1 MYYFLE
7 INSILI
13 QFKFVFIAETRNKK
27 VIKSTLKNKKKDP
40 ENIKQAIK
48 VIQNKMYW
56 NFTHPLEI
64 LDDTVND
71 TLQWMGAVRM
81 SPNSW

>member
-48 VIQNKMYW
+48 VIQNKMY
-56 NFTHPLEI
+56 
-64 LDDTVND
+64 
-71 TLQWMGAVRM
+71 
-81 SPNSW
+81 